1 MEVLIAI
8 ALLSIFAPWLMTLP
22 ARHYQLQIQR
32 FESQEKQRI
41 ADWSYSEIK
50 ELLLQHSIPWE
61 RLPEFK
67 KPAVTFYLPDAQLY
81 LPGLS
86 SKTLKRSFTLR
97 CKREKEGK
105 QSEIYR
111 LYELILSFG
120 GPEKHKYFILIQ
132 LV

>member
-61 RLPEFK
+61 RLP
-67 KPAVTFYLPDAQLY
+67 AVP
-81 LPGLS
+81 PR
-86 SKTLKRSFTLR
+86 TLF
-97 CKREKEGK
+97 
-105 QSEIYR
+105 
-111 LYELILSFG
+111 
-120 GPEKHKYFILIQ
+120 
-132 LV
+132 